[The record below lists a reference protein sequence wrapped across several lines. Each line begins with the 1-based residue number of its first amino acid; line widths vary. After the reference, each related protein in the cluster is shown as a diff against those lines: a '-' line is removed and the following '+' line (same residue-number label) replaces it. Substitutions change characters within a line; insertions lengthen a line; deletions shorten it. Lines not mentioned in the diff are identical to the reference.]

1 MEAAGPVIALL
12 SSVLLWACA
21 STPPGDS
28 GPGAEETSREPS
40 GGDSTGGEPPAAQ
53 GLLGVA
59 FAPGH
64 TVPVI
69 RMESGDVLDLSFD
82 VARSGN
88 YSIRFTPATR
98 DWAPS
103 RDPEPHPMPR
113 PDRILEYENFFGL
126 DDQYVRYSYE
136 FPNSRVS
143 FPRSGNYL
151 LEVYESDSGASLF
164 SRNFAVSDDLFEI
177 TIQPSARSYVE
188 FPDEI
193 RPEARVDLPRDPNF
207 APEDCTVCFVKN
219 GWIDDRYCTEVFRL
233 EGPTYVYTAHDM
245 FRPTVPVRYLDLR
258 SDQYVSRRFEHTV
271 PNELILFPDDLRERP
286 VYTYS
291 TPIPRSPAVNP
302 PELGPYV
309 RAQFSLFNV
318 PASAGPP
325 YVVGSFNDWAKRPEH
340 RMTYDQASDTYT
352 LDLLVEETE
361 IYYAYLWDDQG
372 SVIDRTQ
379 FEGPPA
385 VAYTVLL
392 YAKDWR
398 YPTDRLLAVR
408 GEQLP

>member
-1 MEAAGPVIALL
+1 MIEAIALL

-21 STPPGDS
+21 STPPGEGGNANEQRRESRDEARS
-28 GPGAEETSREPS
+28 GEARPS
-40 GGDSTGGEPPAAQ
+40 AR
-53 GLLGVA
+53 LLGVA
-59 FAPGH
+59 FAPGY

-69 RMESGDVLDLSFD
+69 RMGSGDVLDLTFD
-82 VARSGN
+82 VAVSGN
-88 YSIRFTPATR
+88 FSIRFMPADR
-98 DWAPS
+98 DWTPS
-103 RDPEPHPMPR
+103 SAPEPHPMPR
-113 PDRILEYENFFGL
+113 PDRILEYQDFFGL
-126 DDQYVRYSYE
+126 DDQYVRYSYQ

-143 FPRSGNYL
+143 FPRSGNYV

-164 SRNFAVSDDLFEI
+164 SRDFAVSDDLLDI
-177 TIQPSARSYVE
+177 VIQPSARAYVE

-207 APEDCTVCFVKN
+207 ATEDCTVCFVKN
-219 GWIDDRYCTEVFRL
+219 GWIDDRYCTDEFRL

-245 FRPTVPVRYLDLR
+245 FRPTVQVRYLDLR

-271 PNELILFPDDLRERP
+271 PNQLILFPDDLRERP
-286 VYTYS
+286 SYTYA
-291 TPIPRSPAVNP
+291 TPIPRSPAVSAP
-302 PELGPYV
+302 QLGPYV

-318 PASAGPP
+318 PASAGAP
-325 YVVGSFNDWAKRPEH
+325 YIVGNFNDWKKRPDH
-340 RMTYDQASDTYT
+340 RMNYDQASDMYT
-352 LDLLVEETE
+352 LELLVEENE
-361 IYYAYLWDDQG
+361 IYYAYLWDDQR

-398 YPTDRLLAVR
+398 YPTDRLLSVR
-408 GEQLP
+408 GDQLP